1 MLMLPTCCPE
11 LDDRRR
17 ILGAVADHVGL
28 AEAAAWAV
36 GLDQVHARIAS
47 RFLRCEPREW
57 VAACLRGLLAPLRR
71 KNGWTLAEQAD
82 KANPEG
88 VQRLLSSAD
97 SHLDRPSAAC
107 DPDTH
112 PGVPPGHI
120 QPRARRLHELQPPLP
135 PATMTMS
142 VPGRAR
148 KIQGFVV
155 VLKAAIHGSR
165 GSLPP
170 SR

>member
-1 MLMLPTCCPE
+1 MLMLPTCCSE

-17 ILGAVADHVGL
+17 ILGAVADHVRL
-28 AEAAAWAV
+28 AAEAAWAV

-47 RFLRCEPREW
+47 RFLRCEPRKW
-57 VAACLRGLLAPLRR
+57 VAACLRGLLAPLGR
-71 KNGWTLAEQAD
+71 KNGLTLAEQAG

-97 SHLDRPSAAC
+97 SHLDRPSAAR

-112 PGVPPGHI
+112 AGVPLGHI
-120 QPRARRLHELQPPLP
+120 QPRARRLHELQPLLP
-135 PATMTMS
+135 PTTMTMS
-142 VPGRAR
+142 VPGRAG
-148 KIQGFVV
+148 KIQKFDA

-165 GSLPP
+165 GSLSPQ
-170 SR
+170 R